1 MSATQEIPVPA
12 DVRPVAAEPAA
23 PRADDALTAAE
34 RASAAAEVQADQ
46 KKPGHTQARHDAEM
60 ERLSRHSMSVHSEA
74 LRAAIEAAIPVK
86 QRAFELAQ
94 VHEKAGR
101 AFFAASPGP
110 EQEAARQAEMAAEA
124 EWQNM
129 RGQLGVAALAV
140 AHAPFS
146 DLQDVVARAEAFAE
160 LVGRA
165 GDNDAPDFDEDR
177 LLMLASYRAAVL
189 EMIERQPSRGDW
201 DDAVAGLRGIE
212 KRIGALEATTN
223 VVALEKAWA
232 DRDDAITDL
241 FSMQPPHLDGL
252 LLMLDL
258 VRELRFLGRGT
269 YGSRADAIGDE
280 QVTART
286 LRDKS
291 DEGLAQG
298 LALIAQHAAR
308 LRDLEMP
315 RDWRDAM
322 RDFARIAP
330 GAADAVRNAFDRC
343 MHLPHLKAI
352 QLAGKPD
359 SELPVLMFSG
369 TDGDHWI
376 GPEKAW
382 RGEGVK

>member
-1 MSATQEIPVPA
+1 MFAVQEIPAPA
-12 DVRPVAAEPAA
+12 DVRPVADEPAEP
-23 PRADDALTAAE
+23 PADAALTAAK
-34 RASAAAEVQADQ
+34 RASAAAEGEPEQ
-46 KKPGHTQARHDAEM
+46 KKPSHNEARHEAEL

-74 LRAAIEAAIPVK
+74 LRAAIDAAIRVK
-86 QRAFELAQ
+86 QRAYELGK
-94 VHEKAGR
+94 VHEAAQE
-101 AFFAASPGP
+101 AFFAAAAGP
-110 EQEAARQAEMAAEA
+110 EKKAAHQAETTAEA
-124 EWQNM
+124 EWLNM
-129 RGQLGVAALAV
+129 RRQLDVAALAV

-146 DLQDVVARAEAFAE
+146 DLEDVVARAEAFAE

-165 GDNDAPDFDEDR
+165 GDNDVPDTDEDR

-201 DDAVAGLRGIE
+201 DDAVANLRGIE
-212 KRIGALEATTN
+212 GRIDALEATTN

-269 YGSRADAIGDE
+269 YGSRANAIGDE

-369 TDGDHWI
+369 AEGDHWI

>member
-1 MSATQEIPVPA
+1 VSATQEIPVPA
-12 DVRPVAAEPAA
+12 GVRPVAAEPAA

-34 RASAAAEVQADQ
+34 RASAAAEDEAGQR
-46 KKPGHTQARHDAEM
+46 KPSHTQARHDAEM

-110 EQEAARQAEMAAEA
+110 EKEAAHHAETAAEA
-124 EWQNM
+124 EWLNM
-129 RGQLGVAALAV
+129 RRKLDVAALAV

-165 GDNDAPDFDEDR
+165 GDHDVPDADEDR

-201 DDAVAGLRGIE
+201 DDAVANLRGIE
-212 KRIGALEATTN
+212 ERIDTLETTRN
-223 VVALEKAWA
+223 VTALEKAWA

-258 VRELRFLGRGT
+258 VRELRFLGRRT
-269 YGSRADAIGDE
+269 YGSRADAIGYE

-291 DEGLAQG
+291 DEGLVQG

-308 LRDLEMP
+308 LRDQEMP
-315 RDWRDAM
+315 RDWRHIM
-322 RDFARIAP
+322 RDFGKCHP
-330 GAADAVRNAFDRC
+330 GSKDAIRQAFELG
-343 MHLPHLKAI
+343 MHKPNLESV
-352 QLAGKPD
+352 QLAGRPEH
-359 SELPVLMFSG
+359 ELPVLHFGGQSV
-369 TDGDHWI
+369 
-376 GPEKAW
+376 GP
-382 RGEGVK
+382 GGLL

>member
-1 MSATQEIPVPA
+1 MSATQEIPAPA

-34 RASAAAEVQADQ
+34 RASAAAEDQADQ
-46 KKPGHTQARHDAEM
+46 KKPSHTQARHEAEM
-60 ERLSRHSMSVHSEA
+60 HRLSRHSMSVHSEA

-86 QRAFELAQ
+86 QRAYELGK

-101 AFFAASPGP
+101 AFFAAAPGP

-124 EWQNM
+124 EWLNM
-129 RGQLGVAALAV
+129 RRQLDVAALAV

-146 DLQDVVARAEAFAE
+146 DLEDVVARAEAFAE

-165 GDNDAPDFDEDR
+165 GDNDAPDADEDR
-177 LLMLASYRAAVL
+177 VLMLASYRAAVL

-212 KRIGALEATTN
+212 ERIGALEATTN

-232 DRDDAITDL
+232 GRDDAITDL

-258 VRELRFLGRGT
+258 VRELRFLGHRT
-269 YGSRADAIGDE
+269 YASRADAIGDE

-315 RDWRDAM
+315 RDWRQVM
-322 RDFARIAP
+322 RDLGNWHP
-330 GAADAVRNAFDRC
+330 GSKDAVRHAFDLG
-343 MHLPHLKAI
+343 MHKPNLESV
-352 QLAGKPD
+352 QLAGRPEH
-359 SELPVLMFSG
+359 ELPVLHFGEQSV
-369 TDGDHWI
+369 
-376 GPEKAW
+376 GP
-382 RGEGVK
+382 GGLL

>member
-1 MSATQEIPVPA
+1 VSATQEIPVPA

-34 RASAAAEVQADQ
+34 RASAAAEVQAER
-46 KKPGHTQARHDAEM
+46 KKPSHTQARHDAEM

-101 AFFAASPGP
+101 AFFAAAPGP
-110 EQEAARQAEMAAEA
+110 EQEAAHQAEATAEA
-124 EWQNM
+124 EWQKM
-129 RGQLGVAALAV
+129 RGQLDVAALAV

-177 LLMLASYRAAVL
+177 LLMLASYRGAVL

-212 KRIGALEATTN
+212 ERIGALEATTN

-241 FSMQPPHLDGL
+241 FCMQPPHLDGV
-252 LLMLDL
+252 LLMIDL
-258 VRELRFLGRGT
+258 IRDVGRLGR
-269 YGSRADAIGDE
+269 RAYADRAEAIGVDQITVQSLRRGGDE
-280 QVTART
+280 EVKRA
-286 LRDKS
+286 
-291 DEGLAQG
+291 
-298 LALIAQHAAR
+298 LALVGQHLAR

-315 RDWRDAM
+315 RDWRQVM
-322 RDFARIAP
+322 RDLGNWHP
-330 GAADAVRNAFDRC
+330 GSKDAVRHAFDLG
-343 MHLPHLKAI
+343 MH
-352 QLAGKPD
+352 KPNLV
-359 SELPVLMFSG
+359 SVQIANRPEHELPVLHFGGQSV
-369 TDGDHWI
+369 
-376 GPEKAW
+376 GP
-382 RGEGVK
+382 GGLL